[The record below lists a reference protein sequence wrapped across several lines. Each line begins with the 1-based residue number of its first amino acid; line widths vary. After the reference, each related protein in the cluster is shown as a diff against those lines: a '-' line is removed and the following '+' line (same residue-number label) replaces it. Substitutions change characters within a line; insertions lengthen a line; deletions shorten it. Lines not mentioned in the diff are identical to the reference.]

1 MSTRTRRGSPRT
13 SDYYIALGSN
23 LGDREAA
30 LRKAWAMLTDLC
42 LNALRDPAK
51 SAAYPDAKSV
61 EYPDADLVELS
72 PLYETRPMYV
82 VDQPLYLNAVGR
94 LAWGIGPNVM
104 LDHLHRI
111 ENEMGRD
118 RTKELRMGPRTLDLD
133 ILLYGDLVLD
143 SPTLTIPHPR
153 MTERMFVLV
162 PLLAL
167 SPRLRDPRTGIRFAE
182 SLALLRSGI
191 DETDAGGVYL
201 YPSG

>member
-1 MSTRTRRGSPRT
+1 MSARIPRGSPRS
-13 SDYYIALGSN
+13 SDYFIALGSN

-30 LRKAWAMLTDLC
+30 LRRAWAMLTDFC
-42 LNALRDPAK
+42 LGGSGLA
-51 SAAYPDAKSV
+51 
-61 EYPDADLVELS
+61 ELS

-94 LAWGIGPNVM
+94 VSCGIKPKFM

-111 ENEMGRD
+111 EKEMGRD
-118 RTKELRMGPRTLDLD
+118 RAKEMRMGPRTVDLD
-133 ILLYGDLVLD
+133 ILLCGDLVMD
-143 SPTLTIPHPR
+143 SPALTIPHPR

-167 SPRLRDPRTGIRFAE
+167 SPRLRDPRTGVRYAE

-191 DETDAGGVYL
+191 EETDAGGVYL

>member
-1 MSTRTRRGSPRT
+1 MSARTRRGSPRNA
-13 SDYYIALGSN
+13 DYFIALGSN

-30 LRKAWAMLTDLC
+30 LRLAWARLTDLC
-42 LNALRDPAK
+42 LGASGDSAEPASRYPADSAEYRDT
-51 SAAYPDAKSV
+51 
-61 EYPDADLVELS
+61 DLAELS

-94 LAWGIGPNVM
+94 LACAIKPKVM

-111 ENEMGRD
+111 ENDLGRD
-118 RTKELRMGPRTLDLD
+118 RTKERRMGPRTLDLD
-133 ILLYGDLVLD
+133 ILLCGNLVLD
-143 SPTLTIPHPR
+143 SATLTIPHPR

-167 SPRLRDPRTGIRFAE
+167 SPRLRDPRTGIRYAE

-191 DETDAGGVYL
+191 QETDSGGVYL

>member
-1 MSTRTRRGSPRT
+1 MSTRIRRGSPRS
-13 SDYYIALGSN
+13 SDYFIALGSN

-42 LNALRDPAK
+42 RDA
-51 SAAYPDAKSV
+51 SGDSS
-61 EYPDADLVELS
+61 DLAVLS

-94 LAWGIGPNVM
+94 LASTIKPKVM
-104 LDHLHRI
+104 LGHLHRI
-111 ENEMGRD
+111 ESELGRD
-118 RTKELRMGPRTLDLD
+118 RAKETRMGPRTLDLD
-133 ILLYGDLVLD
+133 ILLCGDLVMD
-143 SPTLTIPHPR
+143 GPALTIPHPR

-167 SPRLRDPRTGIRFAE
+167 SPRLRDPRTGTRYAE

-191 DETDAGGVYL
+191 EETDAGGVYL
-201 YPSG
+201 YPSGEYNLHSHREA